1 MNQEKPISMALIL
14 LGVAF
19 STLAL
24 SQLNQMSVSNAQ
36 SEIARP
42 VAEAQIIASE
52 SLAESYGQTAEEIA
66 KTSQEARALL
76 DKSISTMN
84 NSYLM
89 TGLID
94 GILGLVL
101 LFAGIVTTPRSIDF
115 PFSRIGGIQ

>member
-1 MNQEKPISMALIL
+1 MNRKAISIALIL

-24 SQLNQMSVSNAQ
+24 SQLNQMSVSSAQ

-52 SLAESYGQTAEEIA
+52 SLAESYGQSADEIA
-66 KTSQEARALL
+66 KTSAEARALI

-89 TGLID
+89 TAIID

-101 LFAGIVTTPRSIDF
+101 LFAGIVTF
-115 PFSRIGGIQ
+115 PKEH